1 MPHPMPAFRVRFRA
15 NGVGSLTLIAR
26 RCATLAQRLV
36 A

>member
-1 MPHPMPAFRVRFRA
+1 MPQAMLWFRERFRA
-15 NGVGSLTLIAR
+15 RGVCSLTLIAA